1 MKKKIIAYLSLLL
14 AFFSIGSLISILYIT
29 FTTSELKKIITL
41 HGVEILRQDLVIKI
55 QNVEQDLLTVH
66 TELSSRLDSIV
77 LNVSDLD
84 NAINN
89 CNKCHHSPLINR
101 KLADVHVQIEKFK
114 TSLSYYITAAANE
127 ERIRSLK
134 LEAYSIGHELL
145 NMTTDMAFIA
155 NKKLQE
161 RTHKV
166 IEDVSR
172 VEQILVLTLVVT
184 FLIGLWISVHLTRNI
199 INPVRQLIELSRK
212 IASGNLGSTTPY
224 TDSTEFGELAASFN
238 DMSLSL
244 RESNEKVVRNLHRL
258 SGLYHVTLP
267 LHSVSDA
274 EEIVRAV
281 SFGVAEFLSVDQC
294 GLLLLDEKTGYF
306 EHAYPAVGLD
316 KAQASS
322 LRISREEIARLY
334 NLNHGKPLLM
344 NDLRP
349 ESLQEGILGKGS
361 LAARNI
367 LLGWV
372 RKKGELIGVI
382 RLANKKEGGFDEETG
397 GLLGIISNN
406 VSVAIE
412 NARLYEDLRLQMREL
427 KETQEQLVQAAKL
440 AAIGELASNVA
451 HEINNPLTSIL
462 GYAELI
468 KEENNV
474 EHIMGDIEII
484 TSESLRARE
493 IVQQL
498 LEFARK
504 KAPDMKELDVNAVLK
519 EVVSLMNVQLKDKK
533 IKMTGGYSELPLII
547 GDQNQLKQVFLNI
560 IQNAVDALP
569 EGRGEITVG
578 THHDGSYAVIEISDT
593 GSGIAADVL
602 PRIFEPFFTTR
613 KEKGTGLGLPISY
626 KIIQSHAGKID
637 VKSTKGEGTV
647 FSISLPLLSE
657 NREQLRTG
665 LPKLSTNN

>member
-1 MKKKIIAYLSLLL
+1 MKKKITAYLSLLL
-14 AFFSIGSLISILYIT
+14 VFFSIGSLISILYIT
-29 FTTSELKKIITL
+29 FTTSELKNIITL

-77 LNVSDLD
+77 LNVNDLD
-84 NAINN
+84 RAINN
-89 CNKCHHSPLINR
+89 CKKCHHSPLINR
-101 KLADVHVQIEKFK
+101 KLAGVQTQVERFK

-134 LEAYSIGHELL
+134 LESYNIGHELL
-145 NMTTDMAFIA
+145 NMTAEMAFIA
-155 NKKLQE
+155 NKRLQE
-161 RTHKV
+161 RTQKV
-166 IEDVSR
+166 IENVSR
-172 VEQILVLTLVVT
+172 VEQILVITLVMTIIV
-184 FLIGLWISVHLTRNI
+184 GLWISVHLTRNI
-199 INPVRQLIELSRK
+199 VNPVQQLIGLSRK
-212 IASGNLGSTTPY
+212 IASGDLGSTTAY

-244 RESNEKVVRNLHRL
+244 RDSNEKVVQNLNRL

-267 LHSVSDA
+267 LHSVSDID
-274 EEIVRAV
+274 EIIREV
-281 SFGVAEFLSVDQC
+281 SFGVAEFLSVEQC
-294 GLLLLDEKTGYF
+294 GLLVLDETTGYF

-316 KAQASS
+316 DAKTAS
-322 LRISREEIARLY
+322 LRISREEILRLY
-334 NLNHGKPLLM
+334 HLNHGKPLLM
-344 NDLRP
+344 NNLKTENLP
-349 ESLQEGILGKGS
+349 EGIKGKGNW
-361 LAARNI
+361 AARNM

-382 RLANKKEGGFDEETG
+382 RLANKRGGEFDEEAS

-412 NARLYEDLRLQMREL
+412 NARLYENLRLQMREL
-427 KETQEQLVQAAKL
+427 REAQEQLVQAAKL

-474 EHIMGDIEII
+474 EHIMGDLEII
-484 TSESLRARE
+484 TNESLRARE

-504 KAPDMKELDVNAVLK
+504 KKPDMKELDANSVLK
-519 EVVSLMNVQLKDKK
+519 EVISVMNVQLKDKK
-533 IKMTGGYSELPLII
+533 IEIRGEYSELPLIT

-560 IQNAVDALP
+560 INNAVDALP
-569 EGRGEITVG
+569 GGRGEITVR
-578 THHDGSYAVIEISDT
+578 THFDDSYAVIEIRDT
-593 GSGIAADVL
+593 GPGIAADVL
-602 PRIFEPFFTTR
+602 PRIFEPFFTTK
-613 KEKGTGLGLPISY
+613 KEKGTGLGLPISF
-626 KIIQSHAGKID
+626 KIIQSHNGKIE
-637 VKSTKGEGTV
+637 VQSKKGEGTV
-647 FSISLPLLSE
+647 FSICLPLYS
-657 NREQLRTG
+657 RSRG
-665 LPKLSTNN
+665 GPRSGSPKLSANT

>member
-66 TELSSRLDSIV
+66 TELSSRLDAIV
-77 LNVSDLD
+77 LNVNDLD

-101 KLADVHVQIEKFK
+101 KLDDVHGQIEKFK

-134 LEAYSIGHELL
+134 LEAYNIGHELL

-161 RTHKV
+161 RTQKV

-172 VEQILVLTLVVT
+172 VEQILVITLMAT
-184 FLIGLWISVHLTRNI
+184 FFIGLWMSVHLTRNI
-199 INPVRQLIELSRK
+199 INPIRQLIELSRK
-212 IASGNLGSTTPY
+212 IASGNLGSTTTY

-258 SGLYHVTLP
+258 SGLYRVTLP

-281 SFGVAEFLSVDQC
+281 SFGVAEFLSVEQC

-306 EHAYPAVGLD
+306 EHARPAVGIAE
-316 KAQASS
+316 AQAAL
-322 LRISREEIARLY
+322 LRISRKEVEYLY

-349 ESLQEGILGKGS
+349 ESLPEGIQGKGS
-361 LAARNI
+361 WAAHNI

-372 RKKGELIGVI
+372 RKKGDLIGVI
-382 RLANKKEGGFDEETG
+382 RLANKKEGRFDEETG

-412 NARLYEDLRLQMREL
+412 NARLYESLRLQMQQL
-427 KETQEQLVQAAKL
+427 KETQEQLVQTARL

-468 KEENNV
+468 KEEGNV

-484 TSESLRARE
+484 TNESLRARE

-504 KAPDMKELDVNAVLK
+504 KTPDMKEFEVNSLLK
-519 EVVSLMNVQLKDKK
+519 EVVSLIKVQFKDKK
-533 IKMTGGYSELPLII
+533 IKMYEAYSELPRIM

-560 IQNAVDALP
+560 INNAVDALP
-569 EGRGEITVG
+569 EGRGEITIG
-578 THHDGSYAVIEISDT
+578 THSNDSYAVIEIRDT
-593 GSGIAADVL
+593 GPGIAAEVL
-602 PRIFEPFFTTR
+602 PRIFEPFYTTK

-626 KIIQSHAGKID
+626 KIIQSHNGRID
-637 VKSTKGEGTV
+637 VKSIKGEGTV

-657 NREQLRTG
+657 NREQLRTES
-665 LPKLSTNN
+665 PKLSTNN

>member
-14 AFFSIGSLISILYIT
+14 AFFTIGSLISIFYIT
-29 FTTSELKKIITL
+29 FTTSELRKIITL
-41 HGVEILRQDLVIKI
+41 HSIEILRQDLVIKI

-66 TELSSRLDSIV
+66 TELGSRLDTIV
-77 LNVSDLD
+77 LNVNDLD
-84 NAINN
+84 NAINK
-89 CNKCHHSPLINR
+89 CSKCHHSPSMNR
-101 KLADVHVQIEKFK
+101 KLADVRTQIEKFK

-134 LEAYSIGHELL
+134 LESYNIGAELVK
-145 NMTTDMAFIA
+145 MTTEMAFVA

-161 RTHKV
+161 RTQKI
-166 IEDVSR
+166 IEGVQS
-172 VEQILVLTLVVT
+172 VEQILVVTLVAT

-199 INPVRQLIELSRK
+199 IHPIRQLIGLSRK
-212 IASGNLGSTTPY
+212 IAAGDLGSTTSY

-244 RESNEKVVRNLHRL
+244 KESNEKVVKNLHRL
-258 SGLYHVTLP
+258 SGLYRVTLP
-267 LHSVSDA
+267 LHSVSDIDDIIR
-274 EEIVRAV
+274 EV
-281 SFGVAEFLSVDQC
+281 SFGVAEFLSVEQC
-294 GLLLLDEKTGYF
+294 GLLLLDERTGYF

-316 KAQASS
+316 EAKTAL
-322 LRISREEIARLY
+322 LRIPRKEISHLY
-334 NLNHGKPLLM
+334 HLSQGKPLIM
-344 NDLRP
+344 NNLKADNLP
-349 ESLQEGILGKGS
+349 EGVKGTDDW
-361 LAARNI
+361 AARDI

-372 RKKGELIGVI
+372 RKKGELIGII
-382 RLANKKEGGFDEETG
+382 RLANKKEGEFDEETSR
-397 GLLGIISNN
+397 LLGIISNN

-412 NARLYEDLRLQMREL
+412 NAKLYENLRLQMKEL

-468 KEENNV
+468 KEESNV

-504 KAPDMKELDVNAVLK
+504 KTPDMKELDVNAALK

-533 IKMTGGYSELPLII
+533 IKMSGEYSELPLIL
-547 GDQNQLKQVFLNI
+547 GDQNHLKQVFLNI

-578 THHDGSYAVIEISDT
+578 THHDDSYAVIEIRDT
-593 GSGIAADVL
+593 GPGIAADVL
-602 PRIFEPFFTTR
+602 PRIFEPFFTTK

-626 KIIQSHAGKID
+626 KIIQSHNGRID
-637 VKSTKGEGTV
+637 VKSKKGEGTV
-647 FSISLPLLSE
+647 FSISLPLFSE
-657 NREQLRTG
+657 NREQLRTA
-665 LPKLSTNN
+665 LPKLSSNN